1 MESVISGSINKTK
14 IKNYIFDLFAIVAIY
29 LIPSLSHLL
38 NFPVYLVEPMRLVII
53 LALVH
58 TSKANAFIIAVTLP
72 LFSFLISSHPSLVKA
87 SLMTTELLLN
97 VFLFF
102 VLYKNFSNKFL
113 VAFTSIL
120 LSKIYY
126 YLIKILLIN
135 FALLGGDLFATPI
148 FIQII
153 VAMVCSSYIYFA
165 FRNKT
170 GPAIM

>member
-1 MESVISGSINKTK
+1 MQSISNDLINKSK
-14 IKNYIFDLFAIVAIY
+14 IKNYIFDLLAVAAIY

-38 NFPVYLVEPMRLVII
+38 SFPVYLVEPMRLVII

-58 TSKANAFIIAVTLP
+58 TSKANTFTIAVTLP

-102 VLYKNFSNKFL
+102 LLYKSFSNKFF
-113 VAFTSIL
+113 VAMISIL

-126 YLIKILLIN
+126 YVIKFLLLK
-135 FALLGGDLFATPI
+135 FALLSGDFFATPVY
-148 FIQII
+148 IQII
-153 VAMVCSSYIYFA
+153 VTLVCSSYVYLA
-165 FRNKT
+165 LRNET
-170 GPAIM
+170 EIRN